1 MRTRRICARP
11 YGSLGATGKGHGNDK
26 AVMPGLRGFERHEVE
41 IDAVA
46 GELAVICSTRRL
58 SLLGPLG
65 VRDIAFAEK
74 TDLLFYRRE
83 PLPFHANGMRF
94 SGVDLDSAELLMCC
108 HQSVG
113 AAR

>member
-1 MRTRRICARP
+1 MRTRRICATP
-11 YGSLGATGKGHGNDK
+11 SGSLGDTGKGHGNDK
-26 AVMPGLRGFERHEVE
+26 AVMPGLCGFERHEVE

-46 GELAVICSTRRL
+46 GELAVIRSTRRL

-74 TDLLFYRRE
+74 TDLLFYRCE

-94 SGVDLDSAELLMCC
+94 SGVDSDSAELLMGC
-108 HQSVG
+108 H
-113 AAR
+113 